1 MCVDFKCNGENMIRF
16 AHKCFKHI
24 KMLNEKLDLPSPLN
38 IRIGMHTG
46 PVISGV
52 IGSSKIAFDVWGD
65 SVNVASRMESSSE
78 PGHLQ
83 LSAAAYEKVSH
94 LPELQFVE
102 REIMVKGKG
111 MQRAYLLLQD
121 DDYSPMS
128 EFDCET
134 DFRLHSVASINSTTA
149 LF

>member
-1 MCVDFKCNGENMIRF
+1 MLRF
-16 AHKCFKHI
+16 SHKCLKHVR
-24 KMLNEKLDLPSPLN
+24 MLNEKLNLPYPLN
-38 IRIGMHTG
+38 IRMGMHTG

-78 PGHLQ
+78 PGYLQ

-94 LPELQFVE
+94 LPDLQFVE

-111 MQRAYLLLQD
+111 LQQAYLLLHD
-121 DDYSPMS
+121 EDKSSPMS
-128 EFDCET
+128 DFDPEVE
-134 DFRLHSVASINSTTA
+134 FRLNSVASTNTSKA
-149 LF
+149 SFY